1 MRSVTILRNIRDAL
15 AMAVE
20 AIRDNKLRSA
30 LTLLGMSIGIFA
42 IIAVATA
49 IEVMQTSINEGLNI
63 FGSDIIYVQRMPLI
77 QMGDHSSRRKYWQ
90 RPRLTY
96 RLGLELRERLG
107 DEVEFVSFIDGTGGK
122 TIKYK
127 KKKTNPNVE
136 VDGVDEWGLQ
146 ALNMTLDY
154 GRMFI
159 HEDVEYNSK
168 VAVLGM
174 DVVDKLFEFEDPINK
189 SIDIDGIDYTVVGVM
204 ARKGQMFGQSQDN
217 YVFIPMTTFL
227 QYYGSRW
234 TDLGYSIKA
243 RNSKVYEDT
252 KEKVIYQM
260 RVIRGLMP
268 DEENNFEVSSNDAL
282 IQTFS
287 GFTAGI
293 RMFAIAVSFIALL
306 VAGIGIMNIMLVSV
320 TERIKEIGI
329 RKAIGA
335 SRNNILFQFLLE
347 AIFLALIGGIIGII
361 LGVGGGNLITLLM
374 NANPVLPVVWVF
386 IAFGVCSFVGIVF
399 GIYPA
404 YRAAG
409 LDPIESLRHE

>member
-1 MRSVTILRNIRDAL
+1 MKLIRVFQGMRDAL
-15 AMAVE
+15 AMALE

-30 LTLLGMSIGIFA
+30 LTLGGMIIGVFA
-42 IIAVATA
+42 IIAVMTA
-49 IEVMQTSINEGLNI
+49 IRTMESSINSGLNI

-77 QMGDHSSRRKYWQ
+77 QMGDHSKQRKYWQ

-96 RLGLELRERLG
+96 RNGLELRDRLG
-107 DEVEFVSFIDGTGGK
+107 KKAAFVSFIDGSGGK

-159 HEDVEYNSK
+159 HEDVEYNRK

-174 DVVDKLFEFEDPINK
+174 DVVEKVFEFEDPIDRV
-189 SIDIDGIDYTVVGVM
+189 IDIDGIDYTVVGVM
-204 ARKGQMFGQSQDN
+204 ERKGQMFGQSQDN
-217 YVFIPMTTFL
+217 YVLIPMTTFL

-234 TDLGYSIKA
+234 TSLGFSIKA
-243 RNSKVYEDT
+243 HDSDVYEST
-252 KEKVIYQM
+252 KEEVIYHM
-260 RVIRGLMP
+260 RIIRGLMP

-282 IQTFS
+282 IETFG

-293 RMFAIAVSFIALL
+293 KMFAMAVSFIALL

-320 TERIKEIGI
+320 SERIKEIGI

-335 SRNNILFQFLLE
+335 SRNNVLFQFLLE
-347 AIFLALIGGIIGII
+347 AVFLSLFGGVIGVI
-361 LGVGGGNLITLLM
+361 LGVSVGNLITLVM
-374 NANPVLPVVWVF
+374 NVDPVIPVDWVF
-386 IAFGVCSFVGIVF
+386 IGLIVCSMVGIVF